1 MPHSIAD
8 EEFPVDTM
16 PNKQHWGANYVLSFF
31 DPSNGICSLLSV
43 GRCVI
48 HPKLWPNMS
57 YLSLPNDRALITK
70 GQSRNEPSPTS
81 IRLNI
86 ASAQARNVS
95 PRHPRHGILVRN
107 PQAIDQSMADR
118 LSLRINRAIATESF
132 QRIPGTFAA
141 LPISVSC
148 I

>member
-1 MPHSIAD
+1 VLGD
-8 EEFPVDTM
+8 VLVTRVEREE
-16 PNKQHWGANYVLSFF
+16 NF
-31 DPSNGICSLLSV
+31 DPV
-43 GRCVI
+43 GVQAHYEC
-48 HPKLWPNMS
+48 
-57 YLSLPNDRALITK
+57 LPRTFEMCLQGT
-70 GQSRNEPSPTS
+70 R
-81 IRLNI
+81 
-86 ASAQARNVS
+86 ASAS
-95 PRHPRHGILVRN
+95 LVRN